1 MDQPYEL
8 LTGIL
13 HFAAY
18 FGLSLVFLIAFKF
31 LYALVTPHDEWKLIR
46 EEKNTAAAIGF
57 GGAVLGFAIA
67 VGGAASNSVSLVDF
81 ATWSLIA
88 LVAQLLAFAIIRFGF
103 MPRIVARIEEGE
115 VSAGVMLAAI
125 AISVGV
131 LNAACMTY

>member
-1 MDQPYEL
+1 MDQPYAL

-18 FGLSLVFLIAFKF
+18 FGLSLVFVIAFKF

-46 EEKNTAAAIGF
+46 EDKNTAAAIGF
-57 GGAVLGFAIA
+57 GGAILGFAIA
-67 VGGAASNSVSLVDF
+67 LGGAASNSVSLVDF
-81 ATWSLIA
+81 ATWALIA
-88 LVAQLLAFAIIRFGF
+88 LVAQLLAFAIARFGF

-115 VSAGVMLAAI
+115 VSAGIMLAAI
-125 AISVGV
+125 ALAVGV

>member
-1 MDQPYEL
+1 MDQPYDL
-8 LTGIL
+8 LTGIV

-18 FGLSLVFLIAFKF
+18 FGLSLVLLIAFKF

-67 VGGAASNSVSLVDF
+67 LGGAASNSVSLLDF
-81 ATWSLIA
+81 ATWALIA

-115 VSAGVMLAAI
+115 ISAGVMLAAS

>member
-1 MDQPYEL
+1 MDQPYDL

-18 FGLSLVFLIAFKF
+18 FGLSLVALIAFKF

-67 VGGAASNSVSLVDF
+67 LGGAASNSVSVLDF
-81 ATWSLIA
+81 ATWALIA

-103 MPRIVARIEEGE
+103 MPRIVSRIEEGE
-115 VSAGVMLAAI
+115 MSAGVMLAATT
-125 AISVGV
+125 ISVGV
-131 LNAACMTY
+131 LNAACMSY

>member
-1 MDQPYEL
+1 MDQPYDL
-8 LTGIL
+8 LTGIV

-18 FGLSLVFLIAFKF
+18 FGLSLVLLIAFKF

-67 VGGAASNSVSLVDF
+67 LGGAASNSVSLLDF
-81 ATWSLIA
+81 ATWALIA

-115 VSAGVMLAAI
+115 ISAGVMLAATT
-125 AISVGV
+125 ISVGV
-131 LNAACMTY
+131 LNAACMSY